1 MSSGDTPADGDTPAE
16 FGEVNL
22 NDHGVRAY
30 LVKMPEFLAA
40 EFDYDRREPGEAVGR
55 LRIPAVGS
63 MAAVQPSAAEN
74 APTEEDVERPEIFV
88 DQPIDAANTNP
99 RRFRLAFPEQP
110 SDMMVMSW
118 KPSGN
123 DPSVRVDG
131 RVEYQCD
138 ARPPFD
144 AAYRNINR
152 RRVEDAA
159 QKFRETVH
167 MDEGERIDAQ
177 NKSVRLTALVE
188 TTSQKEGRQK
198 QKLKKREHMD
208 HDGPEWR
215 EGVKK
220 LVFRMFE
227 SKLHY
232 TADELAN
239 LVDEPVPRL
248 RTVLNEIC
256 MYNKSGPFSG
266 KYEVRDEYKTQ
277 AQRDLKEQEKEE
289 KRLADIEDIKRR
301 REERAQHE
309 RELKEPALK
318 RTRLN

>member
-1 MSSGDTPADGDTPAE
+1 MSGGDAPAE

-22 NDHGVRAY
+22 NDHGVRTY
-30 LVKMPEFLAA
+30 LVKMPDFLAA
-40 EFDYDRREPGEAVGR
+40 EFDAANRAPGSAVGR
-55 LRIPAVGS
+55 LRMPEGA
-63 MAAVQPSAAEN
+63 MASVQPSTAEN
-74 APTEEDVERPEIFV
+74 AVTEEEVERPEIFV
-88 DQPIDAANTNP
+88 DAPIDPSNSYP
-99 RRFRLAFPEQP
+99 RNFRLSFPKNP
-110 SDMMVMSW
+110 KDMLLMSW
-118 KPSGN
+118 KPEGD
-123 DPSVRVDG
+123 DPNMRVDG

-144 AAYRNINR
+144 QAYRDINR
-152 RRVEDAA
+152 RRVENAT

-167 MDEGERIDAQ
+167 MDEGERIEAQ
-177 NKSVRLTALVE
+177 NKSIRLTALVE

-208 HDGPEWR
+208 HEGAEWR

-232 TADELAN
+232 TADELAQ

-248 RTVLNEIC
+248 RTILNEIC

-277 AQRDLKEQEKEE
+277 AQRDLKEQETEE

-301 REERAQHE
+301 REERALHE
-309 RELKEPALK
+309 REMKEPALK